1 MGPHKNQSNSRSAS
15 QAERKKSNDMKIVVV
30 YERRATTS
38 KNCEN
43 NAQEMAPTNN
53 RICNCGGGKTKK
65 KLTFLDGVKN
75 DNLS

>member
-1 MGPHKNQSNSRSAS
+1 
-15 QAERKKSNDMKIVVV
+15 MKIVAYD
-30 YERRATTS
+30 YERATKSS
-38 KNCEN
+38 KNWE